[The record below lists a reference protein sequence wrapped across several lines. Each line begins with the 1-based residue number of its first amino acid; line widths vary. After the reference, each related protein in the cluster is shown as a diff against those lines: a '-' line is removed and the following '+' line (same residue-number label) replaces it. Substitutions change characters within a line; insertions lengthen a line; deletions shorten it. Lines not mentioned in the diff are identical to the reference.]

1 MSKSPEVKLVN
12 VPSPNFVPEK
22 DLGKPLVLEAAHLGI
37 DFGGLVAV
45 DEFNIGI

>member
-22 DLGKPLVLEAAHLGI
+22 DLGKPLVLEAAHLGS
-37 DFGGLVAV
+37 DFRSEERRVGK
-45 DEFNIGI
+45 EC